1 MTSRSPLPLGT
12 VKQWLTEPTAQLVA
26 LFFSLAGIAFY
37 FLSHRVLSLIGP
49 PFLVLQLVVITV
61 GRRRR
66 PLHDVVIWR
75 MFHLA
80 LLLQIGAFVGY
91 LRIEEDSRS
100 AVWTAVNAS
109 FGTLAL
115 VCFGLAGVTILRPL
129 LHLPST
135 SRPARLA
142 AVGSVLTLASTQWLH
157 AGSPPTGTLGLV
169 IRGIVVLS
177 VGSLLASR
185 IYLHHPLRALG
196 RTVDL
201 MLVSACC
208 VFGVGQVVAFVAFGP
223 HPPLRAFSYMPLTA
237 GLIASSSL
245 RSGMTRLGQPLNEVS
260 DRPLTIVTPIVMLA
274 VFGVDALLVTFL
286 RGANSTPT
294 VVVIISVIAAAQL
307 VGLVWL
313 SGTLMTMPGRQAT
326 LRETRLRREFRAAL
340 SRGEIDAHFQPIV
353 QSGDLVIAGF
363 ETVVRWAHHPRHG
376 VLSTARLQLLATD
389 SGCQVSLDRQM
400 MRRAVEAL
408 PVLRTWTTVVAPFV
422 TVPVAS
428 RRLQERG
435 FADQILTEFRTADLD
450 PKGLVLEITE
460 TAADVDWIALRGN
473 VAVLQQAGIGLS
485 IDDFGAGE
493 TNLGFLVSVDPDL
506 VKVNHLLVVAAVRS
520 QRGRD
525 VASKVI
531 QAARLAGGRT
541 VAKGVADPEWVA
553 LLREMDFDL
562 LQGESIGPLVS
573 RPDGWSNQLSA

>member
-1 MTSRSPLPLGT
+1 MTLRSPFPRWT
-12 VKQWLTEPTAQLVA
+12 AKQWLTEPTAQLTA
-26 LFFSLAGIAFY
+26 LFFTLAGVACF
-37 FLSHRVLSLIGP
+37 FLPHRAISLIGP
-49 PFLVLQLVVITV
+49 PVLVLQVVVITI

-66 PLHDVVIWR
+66 PLHDLVIWR

-80 LLLQIGAFVGY
+80 LLLQIGAFVSY
-91 LRIEEDSRS
+91 LRIEEGSHTPM
-100 AVWTAVNAS
+100 WTAVNGA

-129 LHLPST
+129 LNLPST

-169 IRGIVVLS
+169 IRGVVVLAA
-177 VGSLLASR
+177 GSLLASR
-185 IYLHHPLRALG
+185 VYLHHPLVALG

-208 VFGVGQVVAFVAFGP
+208 VFGIGQVAAFVAFGP

-260 DRPLTIVTPIVMLA
+260 DRPLTVVTPIVMLA

-286 RGANSTPT
+286 RGANATPT
-294 VVVIISVIAAAQL
+294 VAVVISVIAAVQL

-326 LRETRLRREFRAAL
+326 LRETRMRRDFRAAL
-340 SRGEIDAHFQPIV
+340 SRGDIDAHFQPIV
-353 QSGDLVIAGF
+353 QSGDLAIAGF
-363 ETVVRWAHHPRHG
+363 ETVARWPHPRHG
-376 VLSTARLQLLATD
+376 PLSTARLQLLAAD
-389 SGCQVSLDRQM
+389 SGCQMSLDRQM
-400 MRRAVEAL
+400 IRRAVEAL
-408 PVLRTWTTVVAPFV
+408 PLLRTLTTVVTPFV

-428 RRLQERG
+428 HRLQERG
-435 FADQILTEFRTADLD
+435 FADQILTEFRTANLD
-450 PKGLVLEITE
+450 PEGLVLEIEE
-460 TAADVDWIALRGN
+460 TAADVDWAALRGN
-473 VAVLQQAGIGLS
+473 VTVLQRAGIGLS

-493 TNLGFLVSVDPDL
+493 TNLGFLLSVDPDL

-525 VASKVI
+525 VATKVI

-541 VAKGVADPEWVA
+541 VAKGVADPEWVP
-553 LLREMDFDL
+553 LLSEMDFDL
-562 LQGESIGPLVS
+562 LQGESIGPLVT
-573 RPDGWSNQLSA
+573 RPDGWSDQLSA

>member
-1 MTSRSPLPLGT
+1 VRSRSPLGRGT
-12 VKQWLTEPTAQLVA
+12 AKKWLAEPTAQLIA
-26 LFFSLAGIAFY
+26 LFFSLAGVAFF
-37 FLSHRVLSLIGP
+37 FLPHRVLSLIGP
-49 PFLVLQLVVITV
+49 PFLVLHVVVITV

-80 LLLQIGAFVGY
+80 LLLQIGAFIGY
-91 LRIEEDSRS
+91 LRIDEGPHASL
-100 AVWTAVNAS
+100 WTAVNAS

-115 VCFGLAGVTILRPL
+115 VCFGLAGVTMLRPL

-157 AGSPPTGTLGLV
+157 AGSPPTGTLGL
-169 IRGIVVLS
+169 ILRSIVVLS
-177 VGSLLASR
+177 AGSLLASR
-185 IYLHHPLRALG
+185 LYLHHPLLALG

-208 VFGVGQVVAFVAFGP
+208 VFGIGQVAAFVAFGP
-223 HPPLRAFSYMPLTA
+223 HPPLRAFSYMPLAA

-294 VVVIISVIAAAQL
+294 AVVVISVIAAAQL

-313 SGTLMTMPGRQAT
+313 SGTLMTMPGRRT
-326 LRETRLRREFRAAL
+326 RLRETRVRREFRTAL

-353 QSGDLVIAGF
+353 QSVDLAIAGF
-363 ETVVRWAHHPRHG
+363 ETVTRWPHPRHG
-376 VLSTARLQLLATD
+376 ALSTARLQLLAAH
-389 SGCQVSLDRQM
+389 SGCDTSLDRQM
-400 MRRAVEAL
+400 IRRAVEAL
-408 PVLRTWTTVVAPFV
+408 PVLRTLTTVVAPFV

-428 RRLQERG
+428 HRLQERG
-435 FADQILTEFRTADLD
+435 FADQLLTEFRASNLD
-450 PKGLVLEITE
+450 ATGLVLEIAE
-460 TAADVDWIALRGN
+460 TAADVDWVALRGN
-473 VAVLQQAGIGLS
+473 VTVLQRAGIGLS

-493 TNLGFLVSVDPDL
+493 TNLGFLLSVDPDL

-525 VASKVI
+525 VATKVI

-573 RPDGWSNQLSA
+573 RPDGWSEQLSA

>member
-1 MTSRSPLPLGT
+1 VTARSPLGRET
-12 VKQWLTEPTAQLVA
+12 AKKWLAEPTAQLTA
-26 LFFSLAGIAFY
+26 LFFSLAGVTFF
-37 FLSHRVLSLIGP
+37 FLPHRILSLIGP

-80 LLLQIGAFVGY
+80 LLLQIGAFIGY
-91 LRIEEDSRS
+91 LRIDGGPH
-100 AVWTAVNAS
+100 AAMWTAVNAS

-115 VCFGLAGVTILRPL
+115 VCFGLAGVTMLRPL

-157 AGSPPTGTLGLV
+157 AGSPPTGTLGLI
-169 IRGIVVLS
+169 IRGVVVLS
-177 VGSLLASR
+177 AGSLLASR
-185 IYLHHPLRALG
+185 IYLHHPLLALG

-208 VFGVGQVVAFVAFGP
+208 VFGIGQVVAFVAFGP
-223 HPPLRAFSYMPLTA
+223 HPPLRAFSYMPLAA

-294 VVVIISVIAAAQL
+294 VVVVISVIAAAQL

-313 SGTLMTMPGRQAT
+313 SGTLMTMPGRQTT
-326 LRETRLRREFRAAL
+326 LRETRVRREFRAAL
-340 SRGEIDAHFQPIV
+340 SRGAIDARFQPIV
-353 QSGDLVIAGF
+353 QSGDLAIAGF
-363 ETVVRWAHHPRHG
+363 ETVSCWPHPRYG
-376 VLSTARLQLLATD
+376 TLSTARLQLLAAD
-389 SGCQVSLDRQM
+389 SGCSTSLDRQM
-400 MRRAVEAL
+400 IRRAVEAL
-408 PVLRTWTTVVAPFV
+408 PVLRTLTTVVAPFV

-435 FADQILTEFRTADLD
+435 FADQILTEFRAASLD
-450 PKGLVLEITE
+450 AKGLVLEIAE
-460 TAADVDWIALRGN
+460 TAADVDWVALRGN
-473 VAVLQQAGIGLS
+473 VTVLQRAGIGLS

-493 TNLGFLVSVDPDL
+493 TNMGFLLSVDPDL
-506 VKVNHLLVVAAVRS
+506 VKVNHLLVLAAVGS

-525 VASKVI
+525 VATKVI

-553 LLREMDFDL
+553 LLREMGFDL

-573 RPDGWSNQLSA
+573 RPDGWSDQLSA

>member
-1 MTSRSPLPLGT
+1 MSRSPLGRGT
-12 VKQWLTEPTAQLVA
+12 AKQWLTEPTAQLTA
-26 LFFSLAGIAFY
+26 LFFTLAGVAFF
-37 FLSHRVLSLIGP
+37 FLPHRAISLIGP

-66 PLHDVVIWR
+66 PVHDVVIWR

-80 LLLQIGAFVGY
+80 LLLQIGAFVSY
-91 LRIEEDSRS
+91 LRIEEGSQVRL
-100 AVWTAVNAS
+100 WTAVNAS
-109 FGTLAL
+109 LGTLAL
-115 VCFGLAGVTILRPL
+115 VCSGLAGVTILRPL

-135 SRPARLA
+135 ARPARLA
-142 AVGSVLTLASTQWLH
+142 AVGFVLTLASTQWLQV
-157 AGSPPTGTLGLV
+157 GSPPTGTLGLI
-169 IRGIVVLS
+169 IRSIVVLS
-177 VGSLLASR
+177 AGSLLASR
-185 IYLHHPLRALG
+185 LYLHHPLRALG

-201 MLVSACC
+201 TLVSACC
-208 VFGVGQVVAFVAFGP
+208 VFGIGQVVAFVAFGP
-223 HPPLRAFSYMPLTA
+223 HPPLRAFSYMPLAA

-294 VVVIISVIAAAQL
+294 VVVVISVIAAAQL

-313 SGTLMTMPGRQAT
+313 SGTLMTMPGRQTT
-326 LRETRLRREFRAAL
+326 LRETRVRREFRAAL

-353 QSGDLVIAGF
+353 QSGDLAIAGF
-363 ETVVRWAHHPRHG
+363 ELVARWPHPRHNA
-376 VLSTARLQLLATD
+376 LSTARLQLLAVD
-389 SGCQVSLDRQM
+389 SGFHLSLDRQM
-400 MRRAVEAL
+400 IRRAVEAL
-408 PVLRTWTTVVAPFV
+408 PMLRTHTAVVAPFV

-428 RRLQERG
+428 HRLQERG
-435 FADQILTEFRTADLD
+435 FADQILAEFRTANLD
-450 PKGLVLEITE
+450 PRGLVLEIAE
-460 TAADVDWIALRGN
+460 TAADVDWVALRGN
-473 VAVLQQAGIGLS
+473 VAVLQRAGIGLS

-493 TNLGFLVSVDPDL
+493 TNLGFLLSVDPDL

-525 VASKVI
+525 VATKVI
-531 QAARLAGGRT
+531 HAARLAGGRT

-573 RPDGWSNQLSA
+573 RPDGWSDQLSA

>member
-1 MTSRSPLPLGT
+1 MRPGSPLPLGT
-12 VKQWLTEPTAQLVA
+12 AKKWLTEPTAQLTA
-26 LFFSLAGIAFY
+26 LFFTLAGVTFF
-37 FLSHRVLSLIGP
+37 FLPHGVLSRIGP
-49 PFLVLQLVVITV
+49 PFLVLQLVVITI

-75 MFHLA
+75 MFHLG
-80 LLLQIGAFVGY
+80 LLFQIGAFVGY
-91 LRIEEDSRS
+91 LRIEEGSRTPL
-100 AVWTAVNAS
+100 WTAVQAS

-115 VCFGLAGVTILRPL
+115 VCFGLAGITILRPL

-142 AVGSVLTLASTQWLH
+142 AVGSVLTLASTQWLD
-157 AGSPPTGTLGLV
+157 AGAPPTGNLGLV

-185 IYLHHPLRALG
+185 LYLHHPLLALG
-196 RTVDL
+196 RNVDL

-208 VFGVGQVVAFVAFGP
+208 VFGIGQVVAFVAFGP

-237 GLIASSSL
+237 GLIAAASL

-294 VVVIISVIAAAQL
+294 VVVVISVIAAAQL

-313 SGTLMTMPGRQAT
+313 SGTLMTMPGRRAT
-326 LRETRLRREFRAAL
+326 LRETRVRREFRSAL

-353 QSGDLVIAGF
+353 QSGDFAIAGF
-363 ETVVRWAHHPRHG
+363 ETLARWPHPRYG
-376 VLSTARLQLLATD
+376 ALPTARLQLLATA

-400 MRRAVEAL
+400 IRRAVEAL
-408 PVLRTWTTVVAPFV
+408 PELRTWTTVVAPFV

-428 RRLQERG
+428 HRLQERG
-435 FADQILTEFRTADLD
+435 FADQILTEFRTANLD
-450 PKGLVLEITE
+450 PKGLVLEIAE
-460 TAADVDWIALRGN
+460 TAADVDWVALRAN
-473 VAVLQQAGIGLS
+473 VTVLQRAGIGLS

-506 VKVNHLLVVAAVRS
+506 VKVNHLLVVAAVHS

-525 VASKVI
+525 VATKVI

-541 VAKGVADPEWVA
+541 VAKGVADPEWLA

-573 RPDGWSNQLSA
+573 RPDGWSDQLSA

>member
-1 MTSRSPLPLGT
+1 MTSRSPLLHGT
-12 VKQWLTEPTAQLVA
+12 AKQRLTEPTAQLIAV
-26 LFFSLAGIAFY
+26 FFTLAGVAF
-37 FLSHRVLSLIGP
+37 FLLPHRVLSLVGP
-49 PFLVLQLVVITV
+49 PFLVLQLAVITV

-80 LLLQIGAFVGY
+80 FLLQIGAFVGY
-91 LRIEEDSRS
+91 LRIEESS
-100 AVWTAVNAS
+100 HAALWTAVNAS

-142 AVGSVLTLASTQWLH
+142 VVGFVLTLASTQWLH

-169 IRGIVVLS
+169 IRGVVVLS

-185 IYLHHPLRALG
+185 LYLHHPLLALG

-201 MLVSACC
+201 TLVSVCC
-208 VFGVGQVVAFVAFGP
+208 IFGIGQVVAFVAFGP
-223 HPPLRAFSYMPLTA
+223 HPPLRAFSYMPIAT

-286 RGANSTPT
+286 RGANSTPA

-313 SGTLMTMPGRQAT
+313 SGTLMTMPGRQTT
-326 LRETRLRREFRAAL
+326 LRETRVRREFRAAL
-340 SRGEIDAHFQPIV
+340 SRGELVAHFQPIV
-353 QSGDLVIAGF
+353 QSGDLAIAGF
-363 ETVVRWAHHPRHG
+363 ETVVRWPHPRHG
-376 VLSTARLQLLATD
+376 ALSTARLQLLACD
-389 SGCQVSLDRQM
+389 SGCQMSLDRQM
-400 MRRAVEAL
+400 IRRAVEAL
-408 PVLRTWTTVVAPFV
+408 PMLRTRATVVAPFV

-428 RRLQERG
+428 HRLQENG
-435 FADQILTEFRTADLD
+435 FADQILTEFRTANLD
-450 PKGLVLEITE
+450 PRGLVLEITE
-460 TAADVDWIALRGN
+460 TAADVDWVALRGN
-473 VAVLQQAGIGLS
+473 VTVLQRAGIGLS

-493 TNLGFLVSVDPDL
+493 TNLGFLLSVDPDL

-525 VASKVI
+525 VAAKVI

-553 LLREMDFDL
+553 LLCEMDFDL

-573 RPDGWSNQLSA
+573 RPDGWSDQLSA

>member
-1 MTSRSPLPLGT
+1 MTSPSPLPLGT
-12 VKQWLTEPTAQLVA
+12 VKRWMTEPTAHLTAV
-26 LFFSLAGIAFY
+26 FFTLAGVAFF
-37 FLSHRVLSLIGP
+37 FLPHRVLSLIGP

-75 MFHLA
+75 MFHLG

-91 LRIEEDSRS
+91 LRIEEGSRTP
-100 AVWTAVNAS
+100 VWTAVQAS

-115 VCFGLAGVTILRPL
+115 VCFGLGGGTILRPL

-157 AGSPPTGTLGLV
+157 AGSPPTGTLGLI
-169 IRGIVVLS
+169 IRSIVVLS

-185 IYLHHPLRALG
+185 IYLHHPLLALG

-201 MLVSACC
+201 MLISACC
-208 VFGVGQVVAFVAFGP
+208 VFGVGQVAAFVAFGP
-223 HPPLRAFSYMPLTA
+223 HPPLRAFSYMPLAA

-260 DRPLTIVTPIVMLA
+260 DRPLTLVTPIVMLA

-286 RGANSTPT
+286 WGANSTPT
-294 VVVIISVIAAAQL
+294 VVVIISVIAAVQL

-313 SGTLMTMPGRQAT
+313 SGTLMTMPGRQTT
-326 LRETRLRREFRAAL
+326 LRETRVRREFRAAL
-340 SRGEIDAHFQPIV
+340 SSGEIDAQFQPIV
-353 QSGDLVIAGF
+353 QAGNLAIAGF
-363 ETVVRWAHHPRHG
+363 ETLARWPHPRHD

-400 MRRAVEAL
+400 IRRAVEAL
-408 PVLRTWTTVVAPFV
+408 PLLRTWTSVVAPFV
-422 TVPVAS
+422 TVPIAS
-428 RRLQERG
+428 YRLQERG
-435 FADQILTEFRTADLD
+435 FADQILAEFRTANLD
-450 PKGLVLEITE
+450 PKGLVLEIVE
-460 TAADVDWIALRGN
+460 TAADVDWVALRGN
-473 VAVLQQAGIGLS
+473 MAVLQRAGIGLS

-525 VASKVI
+525 VATKVI

-562 LQGESIGPLVS
+562 LQGESIGPMVS
-573 RPDGWSNQLSA
+573 RPDGWSDQLSA

>member
-1 MTSRSPLPLGT
+1 VRSRSPLGRGT
-12 VKQWLTEPTAQLVA
+12 AKKWLAEPTAQLIA
-26 LFFSLAGIAFY
+26 LFFSLAGVAFF
-37 FLSHRVLSLIGP
+37 FLPHRVLSLIGP
-49 PFLVLQLVVITV
+49 PFLVLQVVVITV

-80 LLLQIGAFVGY
+80 LLLQIGAFIGY
-91 LRIEEDSRS
+91 LRIDEGPH
-100 AVWTAVNAS
+100 AAMWTAVNAS

-115 VCFGLAGVTILRPL
+115 VCFGLAGVTMLRPL

-157 AGSPPTGTLGLV
+157 AGSPPTGTLGL
-169 IRGIVVLS
+169 ILRSIVVLS
-177 VGSLLASR
+177 AGSLLASR
-185 IYLHHPLRALG
+185 LYLHHPLLALG

-208 VFGVGQVVAFVAFGP
+208 VFGIGQVAAFVAFGP
-223 HPPLRAFSYMPLTA
+223 HPPLRAFSYMPLAA

-294 VVVIISVIAAAQL
+294 AVVVISVIAAAQL

-313 SGTLMTMPGRQAT
+313 SGTLMTMPGRRT
-326 LRETRLRREFRAAL
+326 RLRETRVRREFRTAL

-353 QSGDLVIAGF
+353 QSVDLAIAGF
-363 ETVVRWAHHPRHG
+363 ETVTRWPHPRHG
-376 VLSTARLQLLATD
+376 ALSTARLQLLAAH
-389 SGCQVSLDRQM
+389 SGCDTSLDRQM
-400 MRRAVEAL
+400 IRRAVEAL
-408 PVLRTWTTVVAPFV
+408 PVLRTLTTVVAPFV

-428 RRLQERG
+428 HRLQERG
-435 FADQILTEFRTADLD
+435 FADQLLTEFRASNLD
-450 PKGLVLEITE
+450 ATGLVLEIAE
-460 TAADVDWIALRGN
+460 TAADVDWVALRGN
-473 VAVLQQAGIGLS
+473 VTVLQRAGIGLS

-493 TNLGFLVSVDPDL
+493 TNLGFLLSVDPDL

-525 VASKVI
+525 VATKVI

-553 LLREMDFDL
+553 LLREMHFDL

-573 RPDGWSNQLSA
+573 RPDGWSDQLSA

>member
-1 MTSRSPLPLGT
+1 MTSRSPLPLGAA
-12 VKQWLTEPTAQLVA
+12 KQWMTEPTAHLTAVFFTVA
-26 LFFSLAGIAFY
+26 GVSFF
-37 FLSHRVLSLIGP
+37 FLPHRVLSLIGP

-75 MFHLA
+75 MFHLG

-91 LRIEEDSRS
+91 LRIEEGSRTPL
-100 AVWTAVNAS
+100 WTAVQAS

-157 AGSPPTGTLGLV
+157 AGSPPTGTLGV
-169 IRGIVVLS
+169 IIRSIVVLS

-185 IYLHHPLRALG
+185 IYLHHPLLALG

-201 MLVSACC
+201 MLISACC
-208 VFGVGQVVAFVAFGP
+208 IFGVGQVVAFVAFGP

-260 DRPLTIVTPIVMLA
+260 DRPLTLVTPIVMLA

-294 VVVIISVIAAAQL
+294 VVVIISVIAAVQL

-313 SGTLMTMPGRQAT
+313 SGTLMTMPGRQTT
-326 LRETRLRREFRAAL
+326 LRETRVRREFRAAV

-353 QSGDLVIAGF
+353 QAGNLAIAGF
-363 ETVVRWAHHPRHG
+363 ETLARWPHPRHG

-400 MRRAVEAL
+400 IRRAVEAL
-408 PVLRTWTTVVAPFV
+408 PLLRTWTSVVAPFV
-422 TVPVAS
+422 TVPIAS
-428 RRLQERG
+428 YRLQERG
-435 FADQILTEFRTADLD
+435 FADQILTEFRTANLD
-450 PKGLVLEITE
+450 PKGLVLEIAE
-460 TAADVDWIALRGN
+460 TAADVDWVALRGN
-473 VAVLQQAGIGLS
+473 VAVLQRAGIGLS

-525 VASKVI
+525 VATKVI

-553 LLREMDFDL
+553 LLGEMDFDL
-562 LQGESIGPLVS
+562 LQGESIGPMVS
-573 RPDGWSNQLSA
+573 RPDGWSDQLSA

>member
-1 MTSRSPLPLGT
+1 MRSRSLRPLGAA
-12 VKQWLTEPTAQLVA
+12 KQWLTEPTAQLVTI
-26 LFFSLAGIAFY
+26 FFSLTGVAFF

-49 PFLVLQLVVITV
+49 PFLVLELVVITV

-91 LRIEEDSRS
+91 LKLEEGSHTTL
-100 AVWTAVNAS
+100 WTAVNAS

-177 VGSLLASR
+177 VGSLVAARL
-185 IYLHHPLRALG
+185 YLHHPLLALG
-196 RTVDL
+196 RNVDL
-201 MLVSACC
+201 TLVSACC
-208 VFGVGQVVAFVAFGP
+208 VFGIGQVVAFVAFGP

-286 RGANSTPT
+286 RRANSTPT

-313 SGTLMTMPGRQAT
+313 SGTLITMPGRQTT
-326 LRETRLRREFRAAL
+326 LRETRVRREFRLAL

-353 QSGDLVIAGF
+353 QSGDLAIAGF
-363 ETVVRWAHHPRHG
+363 ETLTRWPHARHG
-376 VLSTARLQLLATD
+376 ALSTSQLQLLAT
-389 SGCQVSLDRQM
+389 SAGCHVSLDRQM
-400 MRRAVEAL
+400 IRRAVEAL
-408 PVLRTWTTVVAPFV
+408 PLLRTWTTVVVPFV

-428 RRLQERG
+428 HRLQERG
-435 FADQILTEFRTADLD
+435 FADQILAEFRTADLD
-450 PKGLVLEITE
+450 PSGLILEIAE
-460 TAADVDWIALRGN
+460 TAADVDWVALRGN
-473 VAVLQQAGIGLS
+473 VAVLQKAGIGLS

-506 VKVNHLLVVAAVRS
+506 VKVNHQLVVAAVRS

-525 VASKVI
+525 VATKVI

-541 VAKGVADPEWVA
+541 VAKGVTDPEWIA

-573 RPDGWSNQLSA
+573 RPDGWSDQLSA